1 MRLPAAVLLLLSAAL
16 TVSVAHAADPGSGK
30 VSAASPTVAWKGQ
43 VLDSGVTS
51 NAWGQDPTF
60 DCNAPACDRFTLE
73 VADSAN
79 LLIRLKGFQEN
90 TAGGDPGCSIRV
102 VSPDGQSKLNSGNCG
117 PKTEMKVTIKNAAK
131 GTYQIDVADSHVVGQ
146 PENYEA
152 SATLMVAPAPTAP
165 GTVATPAPAPSS
177 PPPAATLTA
186 KVPAQSAKK
195 LKKAK
200 KFTVTLTTSAP
211 LTGVNAL
218 LIKGKKQVAGGKLA
232 RLEGTGKLVVKLKKA
247 LKKGTYDLAVGGRD
261 AQGRNVLASAKVKV
275 KS

>member
-1 MRLPAAVLLLLSAAL
+1 MRFPAAALLLLPVAL
-16 TVSVAHAADPGSGK
+16 TVSVAQAADPGSGK

-60 DCNAPACDRFTLE
+60 ECNAPACDRFTLE

-79 LLIRLKGFQEN
+79 LVIRLKGFQEN

-131 GTYQIDVADSHVVGQ
+131 GTYQVDVADSHVVGQ
-146 PENYEA
+146 PEDYEA
-152 SATLMVAPAPTAP
+152 SATLVVTPAVGTP
-165 GTVATPAPAPSS
+165 GPVATPAPAPST
-177 PPPAATLTA
+177 PAATLTA
-186 KVPAQSAKK
+186 KVAAQSAKK

-218 LIKGKKQVAGGKLA
+218 LIKAKKQVGGGKLA

-261 AQGRNVLASAKVKV
+261 AQGRNVLASARLKV